1 MKIKEEKHSCFLF
14 TEDSSNTGLFRNKI
28 NQEGWILLIL

>member
-1 MKIKEEKHSCFLF
+1 MKEEKNSWFLF
-14 TEDSSNTGLFRNKI
+14 TEDNSNTGLFRNKI